1 MYFRSLALEEDVM
14 QKSESQTLY
23 TTSTEFRPR
32 TRVLNYAPGP
42 LDTQMQDQ
50 IRRSMP
56 PCPTR
61 DVFEDMHRTG
71 KLVKPE
77 TSAHVLMRLL
87 EQDSYEN
94 GAHIDFYDVEGLSEE
109 KQVGH

>member
-1 MYFRSLALEEDVM
+1 MYFKTLAIEEDIL
-14 QKSESQTLY
+14 QKTESSTLY
-23 TTSTEFRPR
+23 TSSTDFQPR
-32 TRVLNYAPGP
+32 TRVLSYAPGP

-61 DVFEDMHRTG
+61 EIFENMHAEG
-71 KLVKPE
+71 KLVKVE
-77 TSAHVLMRLL
+77 TSAGVLMRVL
-87 EQDSYEN
+87 EQDVFEN
-94 GAHIDFYDVEGLSEE
+94 GSHVDFYDVEGLSEE